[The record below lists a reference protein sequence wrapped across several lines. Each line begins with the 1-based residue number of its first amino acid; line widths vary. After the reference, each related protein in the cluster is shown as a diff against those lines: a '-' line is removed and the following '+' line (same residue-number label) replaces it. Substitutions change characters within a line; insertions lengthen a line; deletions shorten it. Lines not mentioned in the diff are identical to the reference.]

1 MEHSIPQLMV
11 ISASALT
18 IISLLSMLAACVLLL
33 ISLFNFYKA
42 KKTKLRSDYSRAF
55 RLSGNG
61 FLVLGLLQVL
71 LLAFVD
77 SGTKVNATYAAVFF
91 ILFGAAASFIGEKLK
106 PKMPGR
112 K

>member
-1 MEHSIPQLMV
+1 MERSMPQLMV
-11 ISASALT
+11 ISANALT
-18 IISLLSMLAACVLLL
+18 IISLLSMLAACVLFIIALVH
-33 ISLFNFYKA
+33 FYKA
-42 KKTKLRSDYSRAF
+42 SRTKLRSDYSRAF
-55 RLSGNG
+55 RFSGDG

-71 LLAFVD
+71 LVAFVD
-77 SGTKVNATYAAVFF
+77 SGTKVNATHAAVFF

>member
-1 MEHSIPQLMV
+1 MV
-11 ISASALT
+11 ISARALT
-18 IISLLSMLAACVLLL
+18 IISLLSMLAACVLLF

-42 KKTKLRSDYSRAF
+42 NRTKQRSDYSRAF
-55 RLSGNG
+55 RFSGNG

-71 LLAFVD
+71 LLSFVD

-106 PKMPGR
+106 LKMPGR